1 MTEIELPI
9 SKSNE
14 IEQKPFTNIANT
26 QVATKTKGNALKAFN
41 KDNCFTLKKWN
52 LVAMWSWDVECEV
65 CAICRT
71 ALMGYYSTLLKL
83 CGSFFKQK

>member
-1 MTEIELPI
+1 MAINKSDGGSSCKEIGLN
-9 SKSNE
+9 KN
-14 IEQKPFTNIANT
+14 
-26 QVATKTKGNALKAFN
+26 FN

-71 ALMGYYSTLLKL
+71 ALMDSCLK
-83 CGSFFKQK
+83 CQTDNKHEDCVGNKMIFFN